1 MDPRIDSEAGRLF
14 PRVLADFA
22 YLFGDPVSPIE
33 LPGLTGRG
41 FLARLPFRAVT
52 WGSLQVAVPEA
63 LALDIAAN
71 TLGTEPGDPE
81 AARRSEDAV
90 RELVSILGGHLASS
104 FGGKLELA
112 PPELSLLDRLDWERI
127 RLNLGTRC
135 FSVDS
140 RPALLR
146 VDREQ
151 SE

>member
-1 MDPRIDSEAGRLF
+1 MDPRIESEAGRLF
-14 PRVLADFA
+14 PRILADFA

-33 LPGLTGRG
+33 LPGLAGKG

-52 WGSLQVAVPEA
+52 WGSLQLAVSET

-81 AARRSEDAV
+81 AARRSADAV

-112 PPELSLLDRLDWERI
+112 PPELTVLGRTDWDRI
-127 RLNLGTRC
+127 RLDLGTRC
-135 FSVDS
+135 FSVES

-151 SE
+151 CE